1 LLIFKEY
8 KPQQFTNK
16 ELFIQRA
23 TKWVSDNS
31 YSLSFLNFSIA
42 RIFYEQG
49 DFPNA
54 QRHYLLSNN
63 PEEYGYMLIKWSNLG
78 NPNEADLFIARPV
91 FEYLC
96 ISNIKDA
103 FFILDLYLKIKE
115 IETPLTNFL
124 RFLLQSLNSKNI
136 KLYKS
141 LINIYT
147 PSLNRD
153 PSFLTYL
160 GMISMVYFN
169 IPETGYIIN
178 NHNNLHNS
186 IQQKSIS

>member
-1 LLIFKEY
+1 
-8 KPQQFTNK
+8 
-16 ELFIQRA
+16 
-23 TKWVSDNS
+23 
-31 YSLSFLNFSIA
+31 
-42 RIFYEQG
+42 
-49 DFPNA
+49 
-54 QRHYLLSNN
+54 LLSNN